1 MRLINEIRMP
11 SISEISEIPILD
23 GEEWDLSFAI
33 DQYQKTLITNNIN
46 QANTTTDADINETE

>member
-1 MRLINEIRMP
+1 MDPLEKEIP
-11 SISEISEIPILD
+11 DVSEIPILD

-33 DQYQKTLITNNIN
+33 DQYQKTLIANKIN